1 MYQPE
6 PHSFKFTVLL
16 HDIEQGLIKIPQF
29 QRDFVWSK
37 EQSAKLMDSILKGY
51 PIGTFILW
59 KTKERLRSIRNI
71 GGVNLPNTP
80 EGDFIQ
86 YVLDGQQRMTSL
98 YASLKGVTIK
108 RETKDE
114 DFSEIYVDLL
124 ASEDEDIV
132 ITDICGKEP
141 GSFIKLTEL
150 LNGGLSLAKKF
161 DEKDHEKLQEY
172 YNRIATY
179 DFPSILIKNSSI
191 DIATEIFTRI
201 NIGGKKL
208 SIFEIMVAKTFDAEM
223 DFDLS
228 EKYEEL
234 VENLSNV
241 DYETISDATVL
252 QTVSMCF
259 VKECSK
265 KHILKLDK
273 KEFINAWD
281 KVVDAIERAVDY
293 FRGFYR
299 IPVSQ
304 LLPYNALIVPFAYY
318 FYNHKDKPIGRQQ
331 EYLQDYFWRASLT
344 ERFSSGMETKLVQDI
359 KKIDMIL
366 EDKLPQYEQGIDIR
380 PETIIQNG
388 WFSAGRSYVKAI
400 LCILAYQR
408 PLSFIDN
415 SVVNI
420 SNDWLKQANSKNY
433 HHFFPRAY
441 LRKEGEEEFYI
452 NHILNITIVDDFL
465 NKNKIKAKAPAQYMK
480 EFKKDNPMLSDTMKT
495 HLINDLDEFGIWNND
510 YDKFFQKR
518 AEVISEEINKR
529 IINQRIGAVNENA
542 EDEVAS
548 SSEEDI
554 EELIEVDQASDDIE
568 GYEEDI
574 EEVDEIE
581 DAKEV
586 TNSVGKPFFIDSDFN
601 AFDEKFATSEDNKI
615 IGARQIV
622 VDNRMKLLHYDE
634 GSGKGLIDFFRK
646 NGLYPHWQKQHLT
659 NVFWPFPPANAG
671 WVDYLRMGYG
681 KEKELVKDL
690 AHRSGIFTEVTDTG
704 TREAIAFFCVTQLQ
718 VGLNYNGWW
727 INLYIDKKGWLE
739 QYNLLQKINSSKQN
753 KAEFLKLLEG
763 INKQGYEFIIYPHP
777 YEELD
782 FDRNDPEEFI
792 SEMQNFKN
800 NKRACSISIEK
811 YHDRNAAENS
821 PDMLDYLKGEFCK
834 LMPLYNFISWHPK
847 KNNHIGI

>member
-16 HDIEQGLIKIPQF
+16 NDIEQGLIKIPQF

-71 GGVNLPNTP
+71 GGVNLPDTP

-114 DFSEIYVDLL
+114 DFSKIYVDLL

-132 ITDICGKEP
+132 ITDISEKEP
-141 GSFIKLTEL
+141 GSYIKLTDL

-161 DEKDHEKLQEY
+161 DEKYHDKLDDY
-172 YNRIATY
+172 YKRIATY
-179 DFPSILIKNSSI
+179 DFPAILIKNSSI

-208 SIFEIMVAKTFDAEM
+208 SVFEIMVAKTFDAER

-228 EKYEEL
+228 EKYDEL
-234 VENLSNV
+234 IDSLSNV

-252 QTVSMCF
+252 QTVSVCL

-265 KHILKLDK
+265 KQILKLDK
-273 KEFINAWD
+273 QQFIDIWD
-281 KVVDAIERAVDY
+281 DVVDAIERAVDY
-293 FRGFYR
+293 FRGFFR
-299 IPVSQ
+299 IPVSN

-318 FYNHKDKPIGRQQ
+318 FYHHKNKPTGKQQ
-331 EYLQDYFWRASLT
+331 EYLQDYFWRAALT
-344 ERFSSGMETKLVQDI
+344 ERFSSGLETKLAQDI

-380 PETIIQNG
+380 PEAIIQNG

-441 LRKEGEEEFYI
+441 LRKKGEEEFYI

-480 EFKKDNPMLSDTMKT
+480 EFNKVNPMLAETMKT
-495 HLINDLDEFGIWNND
+495 HLINDLEEFGVWEND
-510 YDKFFQKR
+510 YDKFFEKR
-518 AEVISEEINKR
+518 AEAICEEIKKR
-529 IINQRIGAVNENA
+529 IILQQIDRIGESASE
-542 EDEVAS
+542 EVAS
-548 SSEEDI
+548 AVEM
-554 EELIEVDQASDDIE
+554 DQ
-568 GYEEDI
+568 
-574 EEVDEIE
+574 
-581 DAKEV
+581 
-586 TNSVGKPFFIDSDFN
+586 
-601 AFDEKFATSEDNKI
+601 
-615 IGARQIV
+615 
-622 VDNRMKLLHYDE
+622 
-634 GSGKGLIDFFRK
+634 
-646 NGLYPHWQKQHLT
+646 
-659 NVFWPFPPANAG
+659 
-671 WVDYLRMGYG
+671 
-681 KEKELVKDL
+681 
-690 AHRSGIFTEVTDTG
+690 
-704 TREAIAFFCVTQLQ
+704 
-718 VGLNYNGWW
+718 
-727 INLYIDKKGWLE
+727 
-739 QYNLLQKINSSKQN
+739 
-753 KAEFLKLLEG
+753 
-763 INKQGYEFIIYPHP
+763 
-777 YEELD
+777 
-782 FDRNDPEEFI
+782 
-792 SEMQNFKN
+792 
-800 NKRACSISIEK
+800 
-811 YHDRNAAENS
+811 
-821 PDMLDYLKGEFCK
+821 
-834 LMPLYNFISWHPK
+834 
-847 KNNHIGI
+847 

>member
-6 PHSFKFTVLL
+6 PHSFKFSVLL
-16 HDIEQGLIKIPQF
+16 NDIEQGLIKIPQF

-71 GGVNLPNTP
+71 GGVNLPDTP

-98 YASLKGVTIK
+98 YASLKGVIIK

-132 ITDICGKEP
+132 ITDISEKEP
-141 GSFIKLTEL
+141 GSYIKLTDL

-161 DEKDHEKLQEY
+161 DEKYHDKLDDY
-172 YNRIATY
+172 YKRIATY
-179 DFPSILIKNSSI
+179 DFPAILIKNSSI
-191 DIATEIFTRI
+191 GIATEIFTRI

-208 SIFEIMVAKTFDAEM
+208 SVFEIMVAKTFDAER
-223 DFDLS
+223 DFDLL
-228 EKYEEL
+228 EKYDEL
-234 VENLSNV
+234 IDSLSNV

-252 QTVSMCF
+252 QTVSVCL

-265 KHILKLDK
+265 KQILKLDK
-273 KEFINAWD
+273 QKFINIWD
-281 KVVDAIERAVDY
+281 DVVDAIERAVDY
-293 FRGFYR
+293 FRGFFR
-299 IPVSQ
+299 IPVSH

-318 FYNHKDKPIGRQQ
+318 FYQHKDKPTGKQQ
-331 EYLQDYFWRASLT
+331 EYLQDYFWRVTLT
-344 ERFSSGMETKLVQDI
+344 ERFSSSVESKIAQDI

-366 EDKLPQYEQGIDIR
+366 EDKLPQYEQGIDVR
-380 PETIIQNG
+380 PEAIIQNG
-388 WFSAGRSYVKAI
+388 WFSAGRSYMKGI

-441 LRKEGEEEFYI
+441 LRKKGEEEFYI
-452 NHILNITIVDDFL
+452 NHVLNITIVDDFL
-465 NKNKIKAKAPAQYMK
+465 NKNKIKAKAPSQYMK
-480 EFKKDNPMLSDTMKT
+480 EFSKVNPSLQETMKT
-495 HLINDLDEFGIWNND
+495 HLINDLDEFGIWEND
-510 YDKFFQKR
+510 YDTFFEKR
-518 AEVISEEINKR
+518 AEAISQEIAKR
-529 IINQRIGAVNENA
+529 IIPQKADIINEDTT
-542 EDEVAS
+542 DEVAS
-548 SSEEDI
+548 AEEAVYDEQLFEVVGQESEDI
-554 EELIEVDQASDDIE
+554 EDTEEIEVTDDIE
-568 GYEEDI
+568 I
-574 EEVDEIE
+574 
-581 DAKEV
+581 
-586 TNSVGKPFFIDSDFN
+586 TQSRFFIDSDFD
-601 AFDEKFATSEDNKI
+601 AFDEKFATSEDSKV
-615 IGARQIV
+615 IGARQFV
-622 VDNRMKLLHYDE
+622 VDNRMKYLHYDE
-634 GSGKGLIDFFRK
+634 GSGQGLVDFLK
-646 NGLYPHWQKQHLT
+646 KHGLYPHWQKQHLT
-659 NVFWPFPPANAG
+659 NVYWPFPAANAG

-690 AHRSGIFTEVTDTG
+690 AHRSGIFTEITDTG
-704 TREAIAFFCVTQLQ
+704 TKDALAFFCVTQLQ

-753 KAEFLKLLEG
+753 KIEFIKLLER
-763 INKQGYEFIIYPHP
+763 INKEGYQFYIYPHP

-782 FDRNDPEEFI
+782 YDRNDPEIFI
-792 SEMQNFKN
+792 NEMQNFRKD
-800 NKRACSISIEK
+800 KRACSISIEK
-811 YHDRNAAENS
+811 FHSRNAKENNKG
-821 PDMLDYLKGEFCK
+821 MLAYLKGEFSK
-834 LMPLYNFISWHPK
+834 LIPLYNFTSWHPS
-847 KNNHIGI
+847 KNNYIGI

>member
-16 HDIEQGLIKIPQF
+16 NDIEQGLIKIPQF

-37 EQSAKLMDSILKGY
+37 DQSAKLMDSILKGY
-51 PIGTFILW
+51 PIGTFIFW

-71 GGVNLPNTP
+71 GGVNLPNSP

-108 RETKDE
+108 RETRDE
-114 DFSEIYVDLL
+114 DLSEIYVDLL

-132 ITDICGKEP
+132 ITDINGKEQ

-161 DEKDHEKLQEY
+161 DEKYHEKLQEY

-179 DFPSILIKNSSI
+179 DFPAILIKNSSI

-208 SIFEIMVAKTFDAEM
+208 SVFEIMVAKTFDAEM

-252 QTVSMCF
+252 QTVSVCL

-318 FYNHKDKPIGRQQ
+318 FYYHKDKPVGKQQ

-344 ERFSSGMETKLVQDI
+344 ERFSSGMETKLAQDI

-366 EDKLPQYEQGIDIR
+366 EDKLPQYEQGIDIS
-380 PETIIQNG
+380 PEAIIQNG

-420 SNDWLKQANSKNY
+420 SNDWLKQANSRNY

-480 EFKKDNPMLSDTMKT
+480 EFKKNNPMLADTMKT

-510 YDKFFQKR
+510 YDTFFQKR
-518 AEVISEEINKR
+518 AKVISEEINKR
-529 IINQRIGAVNENA
+529 IINQRIGAVKANA

-548 SSEEDI
+548 SNEEYI
-554 EELIEVDQASDDIE
+554 EKLIEVDQSSDDIE
-568 GYEEDI
+568 DYDEDI
-574 EEVDEIE
+574 EEVGEIE
-581 DAKEV
+581 DTEEV
-586 TNSVGKPFFIDSDFN
+586 INSSGTPFFIDSDFN

-671 WVDYLRMGYG
+671 WVDHLRMGYG
-681 KEKELVKDL
+681 KEKELVKEL

-763 INKQGYEFIIYPHP
+763 INKEGYEFIIYPHP

-800 NKRACSISIEK
+800 NKKACSISIEK

-821 PDMLDYLKGEFCK
+821 HDMLNYLKGEFSK

-847 KNNHIGI
+847 KNNHIGL